1 MAEHTD
7 HSLFSSLP
15 LLEILCYVRFGPSHI
30 FRRKFNCQA
39 KQRKKSNQVFCV
51 VRIVEQ
57 FRKISLEWPFEELD
71 GFRFTKG
78 TKIMEITA
86 TQ

>member
-1 MAEHTD
+1 MAKHTD
-7 HSLFSSLP
+7 HFLFPFLP
-15 LLEILCYVRFGPSHI
+15 LLKILCHVRFGSSHI
-30 FRRKFNCQA
+30 FRRKFNCQGE
-39 KQRKKSNQVFCV
+39 QRKKSNQVFCA

-57 FRKISLEWPFEELD
+57 FRKISLEWLFEELD

-78 TKIMEITA
+78 TKVIEFTA